1 MHSNK
6 CDQALGTVKKTDNNT
21 SWTAWT
27 YSVNCMVSSLL
38 LEIVFP
44 QYIPLLASFQ
54 QVWSVVNSPL
64 FRRFLKQT
72 TWGKKCTVALWI
84 CQSLYTW
91 WSSPVQ
97 WWSPTHLVLSSF
109 WSWCTNQELLTN
121 THLLPLFPPKM
132 SNLVNMYVCRTHLVS
147 KWHSANSFHT
157 VHKATWQCSARPTGF
172 QCPSTVHSRSVCCHG
187 GVWSVVWRTA
197 TPL

>member
-44 QYIPLLASFQ
+44 QYTPLLVSFQ

-84 CQSLYTW
+84 CQSFYAW

-109 WSWCTNQELLTN
+109 WSWGILQKIKSIKNQIKHFFYYYFFL
-121 THLLPLFPPKM
+121 H
-132 SNLVNMYVCRTHLVS
+132 
-147 KWHSANSFHT
+147 
-157 VHKATWQCSARPTGF
+157 
-172 QCPSTVHSRSVCCHG
+172 
-187 GVWSVVWRTA
+187 
-197 TPL
+197 